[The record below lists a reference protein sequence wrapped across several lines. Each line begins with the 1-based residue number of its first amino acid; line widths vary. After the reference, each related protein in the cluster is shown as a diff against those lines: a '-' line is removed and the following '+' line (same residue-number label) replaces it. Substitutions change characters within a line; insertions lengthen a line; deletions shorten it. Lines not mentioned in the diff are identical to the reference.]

1 MKDDNARIDKLLT
14 ALIIISSLNLV
25 WNVVMTFVK

>member
-14 ALIIISSLNLV
+14 ALIFISSLNLV

>member
-14 ALIIISSLNLV
+14 ALIVISSLNLV